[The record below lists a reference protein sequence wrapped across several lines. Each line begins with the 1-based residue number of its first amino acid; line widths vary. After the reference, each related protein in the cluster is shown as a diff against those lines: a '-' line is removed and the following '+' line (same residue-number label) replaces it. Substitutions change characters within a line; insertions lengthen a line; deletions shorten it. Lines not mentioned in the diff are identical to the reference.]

1 MDKQTMMLIFLLLV
15 CRGSALQGQESIHRS
30 LFADEKAR
38 RVGDIITIL
47 VVESSSATNDAKLS
61 ATRESDISI
70 AASGTVNGKAL
81 PGGSVAIG
89 TGNKFSGEGATATRG
104 SIRARISARVDS
116 VMNNGNLFISGVK
129 TISING
135 EDQIIKIIGVVRP
148 SDIQA
153 DNTVN
158 SYNIADATV
167 VFEGSGM
174 IDRAQGP
181 GWLTKLFH
189 WLF

>member
-1 MDKQTMMLIFLLLV
+1 MSKKAITVFCLTLI
-15 CRGSALQGQESIHRS
+15 GSWSSVQGQESVHRS

-47 VVESSSATNDAKLS
+47 ILESSSAANDAKSS
-61 ATRESDISI
+61 AIRESDISLSG
-70 AASGTVNGKAL
+70 SGTVNGKAL
-81 PGGSVAIG
+81 PGGSVSIG
-89 TGNKFSGEGATATRG
+89 TGNKFSGEGATSSRG
-104 SIRARISARVDS
+104 SVRARISARVDS
-116 VMNNGNLFISGVK
+116 VTSNGNLFISGVK
-129 TISING
+129 TITING
-135 EDQIIKIIGVVRP
+135 EDQIIKIFGLVRP

>member
-1 MDKQTMMLIFLLLV
+1 MVKQTV
-15 CRGSALQGQESIHRS
+15 VALALAFISPWSSLRGQESIHRS

-38 RVGDIITIL
+38 RVGDIITIIIQ
-47 VVESSSATNDAKLS
+47 ESSSAANDAKSS
-61 ATRESDISI
+61 AIRESDISL
-70 AASGTVNGKAL
+70 SGSGSVNGKAL
-81 PGGSVAIG
+81 PGGSVSIG
-89 TGNKFSGEGATATRG
+89 TGNKFSGEGATSSRG
-104 SIRARISARVDS
+104 SVRARISARVDS
-116 VMNNGNLFISGVK
+116 VASNGNLFISGVK
-129 TISING
+129 TITING
-135 EDQIIKIIGVVRP
+135 EDQIIKIFGLVRP

-158 SYNIADATV
+158 SSNIADATV

>member
-1 MDKQTMMLIFLLLV
+1 MFKHAIVALSLTSI
-15 CRGSALQGQESIHRS
+15 GPWSTLQGQEGIHRS

-47 VVESSSATNDAKLS
+47 ILESSSATNDAKSS
-61 ATRESDISI
+61 ATRESDVSL
-70 AASGTVNGKAL
+70 AASGTVNSKAL
-81 PGGSVAIG
+81 PGGSVSIG
-89 TGNKFSGEGATATRG
+89 TGNKFSGEGATSTRG

-116 VMNNGNLFISGVK
+116 VTSNGNLLISGVK